1 MKSTADLLMTN
12 VMVPGGRI
20 ADIAIRDGV
29 VAHVGAGLR
38 AETVIDAAGFL
49 CLPGGVDMHVH
60 MRGGV
65 QAQKETW
72 ATGSRS
78 ALAGG
83 VTVVIDQ
90 PNQIPPVTDIPTL
103 EARIREAK
111 QESLCNFGINGG
123 VSRNADIE
131 GMWRAGVTAFGET
144 FAAPS
149 SYGEAIGHDELAS
162 ALGRIRPLGGLATIH
177 AEDVHIGMDDSL
189 SAHNAL
195 RPGTGEAQAVARVG
209 ALAPD
214 GMALHYCHLSCI
226 HSIDAAA
233 GSVEVTPHHLFLS
246 YDMFADDDGRVKV
259 NPPLRREKARSKV
272 WSRWDRIDVIASD
285 HAPHTLTEKS
295 GAFADA
301 PSGIPGVETMI
312 PLLLAAV
319 LEGRISLASLADKTS
334 YTPCRLLG
342 IPAAGFVPGCRADFA
357 LFPREADRVDPDT
370 LHSRAGWTPY
380 EGMAAVFPAQVI
392 MNGEIAYHDGE
403 FPGSPGTW
411 VPGRGYMGDQPQI

>member
-1 MKSTADLLMTN
+1 MKSVADLLMKN
-12 VMVPGGRI
+12 VAIPGGRI
-20 ADIAIRDGV
+20 ADIAIRDGIV
-29 VAHVGAGLR
+29 GHVGAGLR
-38 AETVIDAAGFL
+38 AETIIDATGFL

-72 ATGSRS
+72 ATGTRS

-90 PNQIPPVTDIPTL
+90 PNQLPPVADIPTL
-103 EARIREAK
+103 KARIREAK
-111 QESLCNFGINGG
+111 QESLCNFGINGS
-123 VSRNADIE
+123 VSRDADIE

-149 SYGEAIGHDELAS
+149 SYGEAIGHTELAS
-162 ALGRIRPLGGLATIH
+162 LLGRIRRLGGLATIH
-177 AEDVHIGMDDSL
+177 AEDVLIGMDDSL

-195 RPGTGEAQAVARVG
+195 RPGTGEAQTVARIG

-226 HSIDAAA
+226 HSIDVAA

-246 YDMFADDDGRVKV
+246 YEMFDDDDGRAKV

-272 WSRWDRIDVIASD
+272 WSRWDRIDVVASD
-285 HAPHTLTEKS
+285 HAPHTLPEKS
-295 GAFADA
+295 VAFADA

-319 LEGRISLASLADKTS
+319 LEGRISLASLIDKTS

-342 IPAAGFVPGCRADFA
+342 IPCAGFVPGVRADFA
-357 LFPREADRVDPDT
+357 LFPRKKDRVDPDA

-380 EGMAAVFPAQVI
+380 EGMEAVFPAQVI
-392 MNGEIAYHDGE
+392 MNGGIAYHDGE
-403 FPGSPGTW
+403 FTGSPGTW
-411 VPGRGYMGDQPQI
+411 VPGRGYMGDQSQI